1 MCHLRGL
8 FRVSGIVT
16 LMAIVLAG
24 PVFAQDIFALSC
36 PQLWYQR
43 NSIFKAVGYCFHTP
57 RAIRVLGNAGWM
69 PDVNGIWK
77 PLNAD
82 DRLMTIKLLKGKIT
96 IEAIDLSCT
105 LTDLQ
110 SQATDLSKS
119 PPSVTASSVCY
130 DESDTIYAKDTLT
143 VLPVGQDVF
152 LFEATVLLRHLN
164 EHSEPKIDEA
174 YTNRPAVITIYRKVK
189 LR

>member
-1 MCHLRGL
+1 
-8 FRVSGIVT
+8 
-16 LMAIVLAG
+16 
-24 PVFAQDIFALSC
+24 
-36 PQLWYQR
+36 
-43 NSIFKAVGYCFHTP
+43 
-57 RAIRVLGNAGWM
+57 M

-96 IEAIDLSCT
+96 IEAIDLFCT

-143 VLPVGQDVF
+143 VLSVGQDVF

-164 EHSEPKIDEA
+164 ESEPKIDEA
-174 YTNRPAVITIYRKVK
+174 YTNRPAIITIYRKVK

>member
-8 FRVSGIVT
+8 VRVSGIVT

-24 PVFAQDIFALSC
+24 PAFAQDIFALSC

-43 NSIFKAVGYCFHTP
+43 NSIFKAAGYCFHTP
-57 RAIRVLGNAGWM
+57 RTIRVLGNAGWM

-96 IEAIDLSCT
+96 IEAIDLFCT

-143 VLPVGQDVF
+143 VLSVGQDVF

-164 EHSEPKIDEA
+164 ESEPKIDEA
-174 YTNRPAVITIYRKVK
+174 YTNRPAIITIYRKVK